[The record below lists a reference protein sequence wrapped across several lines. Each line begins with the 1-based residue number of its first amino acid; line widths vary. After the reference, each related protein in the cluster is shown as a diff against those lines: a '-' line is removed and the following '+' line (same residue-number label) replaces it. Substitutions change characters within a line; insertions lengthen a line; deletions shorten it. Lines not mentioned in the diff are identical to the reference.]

1 MFIKDMIPKGLNEA
15 YFGKSKELELI
26 EKSFDKA
33 IQSKDKIDTSSLGV
47 VAKQLQKKFGF
58 DNVSI
63 GIDKTPELNAY
74 TYIDIADIR
83 KMRIKTSEG
92 YKAMPGNTC
101 NILIVYSPPMLSG
114 VLSGKELTAITLHE
128 IGHQF
133 AAKRIANS
141 SSLRHMASYIKG
153 LSELDKIIR
162 IASQETNS
170 IADMFMMIRRVISKL
185 TEDAVFAIKYVINTL
200 ILLKDILKTPTLKDT
215 YNLIGDSS
223 KFGRILNNLKNFDM
237 RKNPPVRVHDLEEEM
252 ADSFA
257 TIYGYGP
264 ELASALTK
272 IEAADIDDNF
282 DPYDNSFYNLYIY
295 IPIYTLLSYICT
307 TDSGIAI
314 QTSKRVYAQLL
325 TLRKEIND
333 INTDAKTKKRILA
346 DIDELEKVYGKYIDE
361 RIEAAERNKVKSA
374 TDKYN
379 EEFWNRVLTNK
390 GDNELFSYNKL
401 GELLK

>member
-1 MFIKDMIPKGLNEA
+1 MFIKDMTTAVNET
-15 YFGKSKELELI
+15 YFGKSKELEII

-33 IQSKDKIDTSSLGV
+33 IQSKDKIDASSLGI

-63 GIDKTPELNAY
+63 GIDKTPGLNAY
-74 TYIDIADIR
+74 TYIDIADIK
-83 KMRIKTSEG
+83 KMKIKTSEG
-92 YKAMPGNTC
+92 YKALPGNTC
-101 NILIVYSPPMLSG
+101 SILVVFSPAMLSG

-133 AAKRIANS
+133 ASKRILNS
-141 SSLRHMASYIKG
+141 SSLRYMASYIRG

-215 YNLIGDSS
+215 YNLIGDST
-223 KFGRILNNLKNFDM
+223 KFSRIMNYINNFD
-237 RKNPPVRVHDLEEEM
+237 KIKKPIRVHDLEEEM

-272 IEAADIDDNF
+272 IEASDIDEEF

-307 TDSGIAI
+307 SDSGIAI
-314 QTSKRVYAQLL
+314 QTSRRVYAQLL
-325 TLRKEIND
+325 TLRKEMND
-333 INTDAKTKKRILA
+333 INTDAKTKKRILS

-361 RIEAAERNKVKSA
+361 RIEAAERNKVKST
-374 TDKYN
+374 TDRYN

-390 GDNELFSYNKL
+390 RDNELFSYNKL

>member
-1 MFIKDMIPKGLNEA
+1 MFIKDMTPKGLNEA

-33 IQSKDKIDTSSLGV
+33 IQSKDKVDAASLGM

-101 NILIVYSPPMLSG
+101 SILIIYSPSMLSG

-141 SSLRHMASYIKG
+141 SSLRQMASYIKG

-215 YNLIGDSS
+215 YNLIGDST
-223 KFGRILNNLKNFDM
+223 KFSRIMNYINNFD
-237 RKNPPVRVHDLEEEM
+237 KVKKPIRVHDLEEEM

-272 IEAADIDDNF
+272 IEASDIDEEF

-307 TDSGIAI
+307 SDSGIAI
-314 QTSKRVYAQLL
+314 QTSRRVYAQLL
-325 TLRKEIND
+325 TLRKEMND
-333 INTDAKTKKRILA
+333 IKTDAKTKKRILA

-361 RIEAAERNKVKSA
+361 RIEAAERNKVKST
-374 TDKYN
+374 TDRYN

-390 GDNELFSYNKL
+390 RDTELFSYNKL

>member
-1 MFIKDMIPKGLNEA
+1 MFIKDMTTAVNET

-33 IQSKDKIDTSSLGV
+33 IQSKNKIDASSLGV

-63 GIDKTPELNAY
+63 GIDKSPGLNAY
-74 TYIDIADIR
+74 TYIDIADIK
-83 KMRIKTSEG
+83 KMKIKTSEG
-92 YKAMPGNTC
+92 YKALPGNTC
-101 NILIVYSPPMLSG
+101 SILVVFSPAMLSG

-133 AAKRIANS
+133 ASKRILNS
-141 SSLRHMASYIKG
+141 SSLRYMASYIRG

-215 YNLIGDSS
+215 YNLIGDSTKS
-223 KFGRILNNLKNFDM
+223 NRIMNYIKNFD
-237 RKNPPVRVHDLEEEM
+237 KVKKPIKVHDLEEEM

-272 IEAADIDDNF
+272 IEASDIDEEF

-307 TDSGIAI
+307 SDSGIAI
-314 QTSKRVYAQLL
+314 QTSRRVYAQLL
-325 TLRKEIND
+325 TLRKEMND

-361 RIEAAERNKVKSA
+361 RIEAAERNKVKST
-374 TDKYN
+374 TDRYN

-390 GDNELFSYNKL
+390 RDNELFSYNKL

>member
-1 MFIKDMIPKGLNEA
+1 MFIKDMTTAVNET

-33 IQSKDKIDTSSLGV
+33 IQSKDKIDASSLGI

-63 GIDKTPELNAY
+63 GIDKSPGLNAY
-74 TYIDIADIR
+74 TYIDIADIK
-83 KMRIKTSEG
+83 KMKIKTSEG
-92 YKAMPGNTC
+92 YKALPGNTC
-101 NILIVYSPPMLSG
+101 SILVVFSPAMLSG

-133 AAKRIANS
+133 ASKRILNS
-141 SSLRHMASYIKG
+141 SSLRYMASYIRG

-170 IADMFMMIRRVISKL
+170 IVDMFMMIRRVISKL

-215 YNLIGDSS
+215 YNLIGDST
-223 KFGRILNNLKNFDM
+223 KFNRIMNYINNFD
-237 RKNPPVRVHDLEEEM
+237 KIKKPIKVHDLEEEM

-272 IEAADIDDNF
+272 IEASDIDEEF

-307 TDSGIAI
+307 SDSGIAI
-314 QTSKRVYAQLL
+314 QTSRRVYAQLL
-325 TLRKEIND
+325 TLRKEMND

-374 TDKYN
+374 TDRYN

-390 GDNELFSYNKL
+390 RDNELFSYNKL

>member
-1 MFIKDMIPKGLNEA
+1 MFIKDMTTAVNET
-15 YFGKSKELELI
+15 YFGKSKELEII

-33 IQSKDKIDTSSLGV
+33 IQSKDKIDASSLGI

-63 GIDKTPELNAY
+63 GIDKTPGLNAY
-74 TYIDIADIR
+74 TYIDIADIK
-83 KMRIKTSEG
+83 KMKIKTSEG
-92 YKAMPGNTC
+92 YKALPGNTC
-101 NILIVYSPPMLSG
+101 SILVVFSPAMLSG

-133 AAKRIANS
+133 ASKRILNS
-141 SSLRHMASYIKG
+141 SSLRYMASYIRG

-215 YNLIGDSS
+215 YNLIGDSTKS
-223 KFGRILNNLKNFDM
+223 NRIMNYIKNFD
-237 RKNPPVRVHDLEEEM
+237 KVKKPIKVHDLEEEM

-272 IEAADIDDNF
+272 IEASDIDEEF

-307 TDSGIAI
+307 SDSGIAI
-314 QTSKRVYAQLL
+314 QTSRRVYAQLL
-325 TLRKEIND
+325 TLRKEMND
-333 INTDAKTKKRILA
+333 IKTDAKTKKRILA

-374 TDKYN
+374 TDRYN

-390 GDNELFSYNKL
+390 RDNELFSYNKL

>member
-1 MFIKDMIPKGLNEA
+1 MFIKDMTTTVNET

-33 IQSKDKIDTSSLGV
+33 IQSKNKIDASSLGI

-63 GIDKTPELNAY
+63 GIDKSPGLNAY
-74 TYIDIADIR
+74 TYIDIADIK
-83 KMRIKTSEG
+83 KMKIKTSEG
-92 YKAMPGNTC
+92 YKALPGNTC
-101 NILIVYSPPMLSG
+101 SILVVFSPAMLSG

-133 AAKRIANS
+133 ASKRILNS
-141 SSLRHMASYIKG
+141 SSLRYMASYIRG

-185 TEDAVFAIKYVINTL
+185 TEDAVFAIKYVVNTL

-215 YNLIGDSS
+215 YNLIGDSTKS
-223 KFGRILNNLKNFDM
+223 NRIMNYIKNFD
-237 RKNPPVRVHDLEEEM
+237 KVKKPIKVHDLEEEM

-272 IEAADIDDNF
+272 IEASDIDEEF

-314 QTSKRVYAQLL
+314 QTSRRVYAQLL
-325 TLRKEIND
+325 TLRKEMND

-374 TDKYN
+374 TDRYN

-390 GDNELFSYNKL
+390 RDNELFSYNKL